1 MPVFEDGPLEAALY
15 WRKQFEELATM
26 KGWNATS
33 KFTYALLL
41 LSGDAK
47 DKWVDAQE
55 DALGEEEATNLA
67 TIQKHYGHVHS
78 QVWSNGGYG

>member
-1 MPVFEDGPLEAALY
+1 MTTLKMPVFEDNWLEVALD

-33 KFTYALLL
+33 KFKNALLL

-47 DKWVDAQE
+47 DKWV
-55 DALGEEEATNLA
+55 GM
-67 TIQKHYGHVHS
+67 
-78 QVWSNGGYG
+78 